1 MEGLAS
7 LAGAHGWFL
16 GVILYCCKRLLR
28 AVRRLLGWAWRSV
41 LELAAWL
48 GFQGRR
54 VLIFFFLVYLV
65 GAANWMFGGWAAARL
80 AAVFFVLA
88 WSAPKRRA
96 VRNMKALRRLDTT
109 TSELGAKL
117 GNAKVVMLDGGAD
130 MLKALLSD
138 PETDA
143 QRDLGELAAKAH
155 AAVGDHIPTGK
166 HRPVAQHYEGPPNP
180 FRRLRRARARRSKD
194 EG

>member
-1 MEGLAS
+1 VEGLAS

-96 VRNMKALRRLDTT
+96 VRNMKALRRLDAT
-109 TSELGAKL
+109 TSELGGKL
-117 GNAKVVMLDGGAD
+117 KDAKVVVTDGGAD
-130 MLKALLSD
+130 MLKALLTD

-143 QRDLGELAAKAH
+143 QREQKRIAAAAN
-155 AAVGDHIPTGK
+155 AAVREHLDPLLFAE
-166 HRPVAQHYEGPPNP
+166 RSAGPPNP